1 MIQQI
6 RVLLYLIS
14 NHVQNCVNEMK
25 SNDKLFALLKI
36 FMANLSLLLIS
47 LKSLRYH
54 KTTHKKTTLKYFL
67 SNPMFTKHLWMGYSC
82 SDIIILLSIYF
93 FLLTQSHSP
102 ERRNNVR
109 QLSEYHMWRLQCN
122 SLYDTN
128 HFDIKS
134 PNDRRGDN
142 YHPPLHHNNYA
153 LKIISKSSHYE
164 INVLVNHFK
173 EKQGLKGGRKDQ
185 TTSFYE
191 TFNIQSFLSKI
202 LTEFE
207 LFHQRA
213 DFNSHTICE
222 ISYHSIR

>member
-102 ERRNNVR
+102 ERRNNTTTQWIPHVEIAV
-109 QLSEYHMWRLQCN
+109 QFTVWYKPLWYQITKWQ
-122 SLYDTN
+122 T
-128 HFDIKS
+128 
-134 PNDRRGDN
+134 RR
-142 YHPPLHHNNYA
+142 
-153 LKIISKSSHYE
+153 
-164 INVLVNHFK
+164 
-173 EKQGLKGGRKDQ
+173 
-185 TTSFYE
+185 
-191 TFNIQSFLSKI
+191 
-202 LTEFE
+202 
-207 LFHQRA
+207 
-213 DFNSHTICE
+213 
-222 ISYHSIR
+222 